1 MKKAL
6 VIIVVLSAVVFV
18 LGFILIRSEG
28 YQDNPPQD
36 NVEFHY
42 EKIEF

>member
-1 MKKAL
+1 M
-6 VIIVVLSAVVFV
+6 IIVVLSAVVFV

-28 YQDNPPQD
+28 YKDHPPQK